1 MVKFMHQEHTKYN
14 KKKRKVKEIIKL
26 VFFSLLHSN
35 VVYIYIYSLFNK
47 LEFKYYFI
55 ANKSWVEKKKRESLA
70 FRDINIQL
78 NS

>member
-35 VVYIYIYSLFNK
+35 VVYIYTLFLTN
-47 LEFKYYFI
+47 LNLNI
-55 ANKSWVEKKKRESLA
+55 ILLQINRE
-70 FRDINIQL
+70 
-78 NS
+78 